1 MDKINEFYQQANHF
15 ISKNDENRNKSIAD
29 DKVLT
34 LLNLNE
40 LNEEFNRTVLN
51 IIKRSEDK
59 INMCQKIKQTK
70 ANDDKFG
77 DSVIKWLKIEKLVY
91 VSLLKTNNNALF
103 PKLLISFS

>member
-1 MDKINEFYQQANHF
+1 MDKIIEFYRQTNHF

-59 INMCQKIKQTK
+59 INMCQKIKQT
-70 ANDDKFG
+70 NDDKLG
-77 DSVIKWLKIEKLVY
+77 DFVIKWLKIEKLVY